1 MLCFHHERCTKSHK
15 QSQFTSKFIP
25 ASWYFQIWWIAPYYA
40 GLLIG
45 SGKKSY
51 FAGFLGA
58 NSRKN
63 RPILQHLH
71 RNVWGKLLQKSS
83 GKKGRSCSYIWGKIL
98 SDIDR
103 FCADQTSVF
112 NVFLTICSRNEAMAK
127 PLTSWLVPSFSQH
140 TLRLVKFYITC
151 LKLKTPINPK
161 LFSWTCL
168 FRLNEGCLPSP
179 VGNVHLSIL
188 QTVESRTPLLLSAY
202 LWDKYSFEKSINA
215 NKVGIERGYS
225 FEKYTFKKN

>member
-1 MLCFHHERCTKSHK
+1 MENVPNQSHK
-15 QSQFTSKFIP
+15 QSQFTSKFILT
-25 ASWYFQIWWIAPYYA
+25 SRYFQIWWIAPYYA

-83 GKKGRSCSYIWGKIL
+83 GKKGRSCSHIWGKIL

-112 NVFLTICSRNEAMAK
+112 NVFLTEVIICSFNNNTLQKWTNGKAFNIMA
-127 PLTSWLVPSFSQH
+127 SAQFSQH
-140 TLRLVKFYITC
+140 NLRLVVSGRYLHVSVTKYQD
-151 LKLKTPINPK
+151 LRQVN
-161 LFSWTCL
+161 
-168 FRLNEGCLPSP
+168 SP
-179 VGNVHLSIL
+179 
-188 QTVESRTPLLLSAY
+188 Q
-202 LWDKYSFEKSINA
+202 
-215 NKVGIERGYS
+215 
-225 FEKYTFKKN
+225 